1 MKPATA
7 SSRLS
12 KSVEHRALWL
22 RRAVAL
28 FGILLIAATWPLWTP
43 EAVFAQVPVVP
54 GKWLPG
60 DWGQWLAT
68 GLLVAAL
75 MAMLVLPSGRPAG
88 IACGVVASCFAGA
101 MLFDQGRMQPWA
113 YQFLLLAVLLASC
126 GPRVAM
132 ALTRVLVIAF
142 YFESALTKFDY
153 SFLHTLGQQFLAALA
168 GLFGAGVDDWSSA
181 ARLAA
186 AAVFPVGELLV
197 AAGLAFRRTRTIALV
212 AAVILHLLLLAIL
225 GPWGLAHQPGVL
237 LWNAYFIVQDLILFW
252 SERSLAENDGGP
264 PQRAPWPVLA
274 LVMGVVVLPLT
285 EPWGLFD
292 LWPSWGLYASSA
304 ERVSLQVHRIAR
316 SRLPEQLAPFVEV
329 PADELHPWLTVRLD
343 RWALNARRAPIYPQA
358 RVQLGVA
365 IAVVEGAGLAER
377 ARFIRFGRADRWT
390 GERETAI
397 YSGVPEARAAA
408 ERYFLNALP
417 RQPFR

>member
-1 MKPATA
+1 MKSNTA
-7 SSRLS
+7 SSVPL
-12 KSVEHRALWL
+12 EHRALWL
-22 RRAVAL
+22 RRVVAL
-28 FGILLIAATWPLWTP
+28 FGFLLVAATWPLWTP
-43 EAVFAQVPVVP
+43 EAVFPQVPLVP
-54 GKWLPG
+54 GQWLPG
-60 DWGQWLAT
+60 DWAQWLVS
-68 GLLVAAL
+68 GLLLSALVA
-75 MAMLVLPSGRPAG
+75 MFVLPSGRPART
-88 IACGVVASCFAGA
+88 ACVLMVIGFAAA

-113 YQFLLLAVLLASC
+113 YQFLLLAMLLASC

-132 ALTRVLVIAF
+132 TLARVLVIAF

-168 GLFGAGVDDWSSA
+168 GLFGASVDGWSPA

-186 AAVFPVGELLV
+186 AAVFPVGEALV
-197 AAGLAFRRTRTIALV
+197 ALGLVFRKTRTIALA
-212 AAVILHLLLLAIL
+212 AAVLLHLLLLAIL

-237 LWNAYFIVQDLILFW
+237 LWNAYFIVQDLVLFW
-252 SERSLAENDGGP
+252 PERSLAETDEVRLP

-274 LVMGVVVLPLT
+274 LVLAVVGLPLT
-285 EPWGLFD
+285 EPWSLFD

-304 ERVSLQVHRIAR
+304 ERVSLQVHRVAQ
-316 SRLPEQLAPFVEV
+316 SQLPDSLLPFVES
-329 PADELHPWLTVRLD
+329 PADEHDAWLTVRLD
-343 RWALNARRAPIYPQA
+343 RWSLSSRHAPIYPQA

-365 IAVVEGAGLAER
+365 IAVAEGAGLAER

-390 GERETAI
+390 GDREVTI
-397 YSGVPEARAAA
+397 DQGVPEARAAA